1 MLADNSNTIK
11 QVLGKRSA
19 VGSSKDYEDYW
30 KTIGTLQPV
39 KRKSRLEI
47 DKENA
52 LEARMAEIAE
62 QASKKK
68 GLVVKLNDL

>member
-1 MLADNSNTIK
+1 
-11 QVLGKRSA
+11 
-19 VGSSKDYEDYW
+19 
-30 KTIGTLQPV
+30 
-39 KRKSRLEI
+39 LEI

-52 LEARMAEIAE
+52 LEARMVELTE